1 MLPRRALLLCFI
13 AVAHAAFVA
22 PPTRL
27 PCVRSA
33 TPRAAPA
40 VSMVVPPPPLVD
52 AAASLPSTLLLS
64 DAVDAISSFATNP
77 LILLVPISAGGIVAS
92 IIIYIL
98 VKSAG

>member
-1 MLPRRALLLCFI
+1 MI
-13 AVAHAAFVA
+13 
-22 PPTRL
+22 
-27 PCVRSA
+27 
-33 TPRAAPA
+33 
-40 VSMVVPPPPLVD
+40 VPPPPLVD

-64 DAVDAISSFATNP
+64 DAVDAISGFATNP